1 MRRLAKPNLKEVLR
15 ISFPLILTAL
25 SGNLMFFLDRLILS
39 HYSNDAMNAAVFAGT
54 ICSLFQFGGIA
65 ITSVAEV
72 FVGQYNG
79 SQQYDKIAT
88 PVWQM
93 IWFALATTSIF
104 LPMAIW
110 GGPFVLEENILPHAL
125 PYYKIIM
132 YFGPLLPLITA
143 ISSFYIGQGKVKLIT
158 FSAFLANLI
167 NLGLNFV
174 LVFGVDGIIP
184 SYGIAGSATAT
195 VISQMIQFG
204 LLLAIFLNKH
214 NRKAF
219 KTHKCQFDYKI
230 LKACLKIG
238 TPAGIGHTLEMF
250 AWVAVMN
257 MVTKK
262 GVSYLTVQTI
272 GSTIF
277 ILFAFFTDGLYKG
290 VMALS
295 SNIIG
300 AGRWELLGQLL
311 KSSIRFQLIVISVL
325 FVPLVLLPEFMIDLF
340 IHKRPDLMDLNTSIP
355 VSELEVITCH
365 AATALQW
372 IWLYCLFDGVVWI
385 ISAIL
390 TSAGDTR
397 FIMTVN
403 IISVWL
409 FAAIPTYLA
418 LNYFNA
424 EPSTPWLLSV
434 FYAIF
439 NLGFLYW
446 RYRGDKWKKLVLRAS
461 RHVV

>member
-1 MRRLAKPNLKEVLR
+1 MRAHTKPNLKEVLR

-25 SGNLMFFLDRLILS
+25 SGNLMFFLDRIILS
-39 HYSNDAMNAAVFAGT
+39 HYSTDAMNAAAVAGM

-93 IWFALATTSIF
+93 MWFAIGTLSIF

-110 GGPFVLEENILPHAL
+110 GGPLFLKENILYHGL

-167 NLGLNFV
+167 NLGLNFL
-174 LVFGVDGIIP
+174 LVFGIDGIIP
-184 SYGIAGSATAT
+184 SYGVAGSATAT
-195 VISQMIQFG
+195 VISQIIQFG
-204 LLLAIFLNKH
+204 LLLSIFLSKP

-219 KTHKCQFDYKI
+219 KTHKFQFDYKI

-238 TPAGIGHTLEMF
+238 TPAGVGHTLEMA
-250 AWVAVMN
+250 AWSFILL
-257 MVTKK
+257 MVTDK
-262 GVSYLTVQTI
+262 GSTYLTVQTI
-272 GSTIF
+272 GSTVF
-277 ILFAFFTDGLYKG
+277 ILFAFFTDGLNKG
-290 VMALS
+290 VMAIS
-295 SNIIG
+295 SNLIG
-300 AGRWELLGQLL
+300 AGRWELIPQLL
-311 KSSIRFQLIVISVL
+311 KSSVKLQLIVVL
-325 FVPLVLLPEFMIDLF
+325 ILFIPLVLLPEIIMDLF
-340 IHKRPDLMDLNTSIP
+340 INRKQDLLDVPTTLSPHDLQMVTR
-355 VSELEVITCH
+355 H
-365 AATALQW
+365 AVTALQW
-372 IWLYCLFDGVVWI
+372 VWLYCVFDGIVWI
-385 ISAIL
+385 ISGIL

-397 FIMTVN
+397 FIMFVN
-403 IISVWL
+403 ITSVWI

-418 LNYFNA
+418 LYYCNA

-434 FYAIF
+434 FYTIF
-439 NLGFLYW
+439 NVVFLYM
-446 RYRGDKWKKLVLRAS
+446 RYRNNKWKKLVLRAS
-461 RHVV
+461 QHAA

>member
-1 MRRLAKPNLKEVLR
+1 MRALAKPNLREVLR

-25 SGNLMFFLDRLILS
+25 SGNLMFFLDRVILS
-39 HYSNDAMNAAVFAGT
+39 HYSTDAMNAAAVAGM

-93 IWFALATTSIF
+93 IWFAFSTFSIF

-110 GGPFVLEENILPHAL
+110 GGPLFLKENILEHGL

-132 YFGPLLPLITA
+132 YFGPMLPLITA

-158 FSAFLANLI
+158 FSAFLANVI

-174 LVFGVDGIIP
+174 LVFGVEGFIP
-184 SYGIAGSATAT
+184 SYGVAGSATAT
-195 VISQMIQFG
+195 VISQIIQFG
-204 LLLAIFLNKH
+204 LLFSIFLSKP

-219 KTHKCQFDYKI
+219 KTHKFQFNYKI

-238 TPAGIGHTLEMF
+238 TPAGVGHTLEMA
-250 AWVAVMN
+250 AWSFILL
-257 MVTKK
+257 MVTDK
-262 GVSYLTVQTI
+262 GSGYLTVQTI
-272 GSTIF
+272 GSTVF
-277 ILFAFFTDGLYKG
+277 ILFAFFTDGLNKG
-290 VMALS
+290 VMAIS

-300 AGRWELLGQLL
+300 AGRWEFIPQLL
-311 KSSIRFQLIVISVL
+311 KSSVKLQLIVVSIL
-325 FVPLVLLPEFMIDLF
+325 FIPLVLVPELIMDLF
-340 IHKRPDLMDLNTSIP
+340 INRNPEILELPNALSPEDLRMVTYYT
-355 VSELEVITCH
+355 VR
-365 AATALQW
+365 ALQW
-372 IWLYCLFDGVVWI
+372 VWIYCVFDGIVWI
-385 ISAIL
+385 ISGIL

-397 FIMTVN
+397 FIMFVN
-403 IISVWL
+403 ITSVWI
-409 FAAIPTYLA
+409 FAVIPTYLA
-418 LNYFNA
+418 LYYCDA
-424 EPSTPWLLSV
+424 EPSTPWLMSV
-434 FYAIF
+434 FYTIF

-446 RYRGDKWKKLVLRAS
+446 RYRSNKWKKLVLRPSQHAA
-461 RHVV
+461 